1 MDEER
6 DTVVFSPEHIWSHK
20 VLRVNYM
27 THDLRR
33 DQDSINPRTHAN
45 IMVLAHEDDV
55 DGEAWHPY
63 WYGRVLGIYH
73 VVVQHIGESSVCS
86 EVRQI
91 DFLFVHWFG
100 RDNSSASGWAA
111 KRLPR
116 IGFLSADDESA
127 FGFLDPQDVL
137 RGVHLIPAFSQTAGN
152 TDMVEDAT
160 FTELYYVNM

>member
-1 MDEER
+1 M
-6 DTVVFSPEHIWSHK
+6 
-20 VLRVNYM
+20 LRVNYT

-33 DQDSINPRTHAN
+33 DQDSINPWTHAD

-55 DGEAWHPY
+55 DGEVWHPY
-63 WYGRVLGIYH
+63 WYGHVLGIFH
-73 VVVQHIGESSVCS
+73 VLVQHKGESSTCS
-86 EVRQI
+86 EVQQI

-111 KRLPR
+111 RRLPR

-137 RGVHLIPAFSQTAGN
+137 QGVHLIPDFSQIAGN
-152 TDMVEDAT
+152 TDMAEDAT
-160 FTELYYVNM
+160 FTKLYYVNM